1 MLRLCA
7 GRAQQNHG
15 SGAARGEFVLFAR
28 HAKFVQSAC
37 AHLAPRSPL
46 PKEFRMLDIDDLLP
60 DLIAFRRDLHAHPE
74 MAFEE
79 HRTGGRVAAA
89 LRELGLEVHEGI
101 AGTGVV
107 GLLRSGTSPRT
118 VGLRADMDA
127 LPITEQGERPYA
139 SRHPGVHH
147 GCGHDGHTAMLLGAA
162 RHLARSRD
170 FDGTIAFIFQ
180 PAEEG
185 RGGAREMV
193 RQGLFERFACG
204 SVFALHNWPDLPAGT
219 AATRPGAIMAA
230 ADRFDIV
237 VRGRGGHAAQPH
249 RTPDA
254 VLAASEL
261 VAQLHT
267 IVSRRVP
274 PTENAVLS
282 VTRISGGQS
291 HNVLP
296 SAVELTGTV
305 RSFDAKVQDTIEDAI
320 RAVAAGVALGSG
332 TRIEV
337 DYNRYY
343 PATINTRAEAELAL
357 EAARQAGLDAAVAP
371 SPAFTSE
378 DFAFML
384 QQRPGAY
391 LWLGQGRQADDV
403 PLHHPAYDFNDD
415 ALAGGVRWFAAV
427 ARLALAR

>member
-1 MLRLCA
+1 MD
-7 GRAQQNHG
+7 
-15 SGAARGEFVLFAR
+15 
-28 HAKFVQSAC
+28 
-37 AHLAPRSPL
+37 
-46 PKEFRMLDIDDLLP
+46 DIDDLLP

-74 MAFEE
+74 LAFAE
-79 HRTGGRVAAA
+79 HRTSGLVAAA
-89 LRELGLEVHEGI
+89 LQQLGLEVHAGL

-107 GLLRSGTSPRT
+107 GVLRCGDAKRM

-127 LPITEQGERPYA
+127 LPIVEQGERA
-139 SRHPGVHH
+139 HISRHAGVHH

-162 RHLARSRD
+162 RHLARSRG
-170 FDGTIAFIFQ
+170 FDGAVAFIFQ

-193 RQGLFERFACG
+193 KQGLFERFPCD

-219 AATRPGAIMAA
+219 AASRPGAIMAA

-249 RTPDA
+249 RSPDA
-254 VLAASEL
+254 VLAAAEL
-261 VAQLHT
+261 VTQLHT

-305 RSFDAKVQDTIEDAI
+305 RSFDARVQDTIENAI
-320 RAVAAGVALGSG
+320 RGIAAGVAQGSG
-332 TRIEV
+332 TTIEV

-343 PATINTRAEAELAL
+343 PATLNTPDGASLAL
-357 EAARQAGLDAAVAP
+357 EAARQAGLDAVLAP
-371 SPAFTSE
+371 APAFTSE

-391 LWLGQGRQADDV
+391 LWLGQGRRADDV
-403 PLHHPAYDFNDD
+403 PLHHPSYDFNDD
-415 ALAGGVRWFAAV
+415 ALAGGVRWFVAV
-427 ARLALAR
+427 ARLALAQRG